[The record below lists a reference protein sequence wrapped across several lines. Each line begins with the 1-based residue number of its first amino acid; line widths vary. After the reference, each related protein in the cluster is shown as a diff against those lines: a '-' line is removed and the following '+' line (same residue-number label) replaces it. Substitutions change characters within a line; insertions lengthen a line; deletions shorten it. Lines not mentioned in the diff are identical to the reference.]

1 MVTSTI
7 SSFNIV
13 EICLASMLYMV
24 FIKLG
29 IQNDKQIYN
38 IILDIQR
45 KQKHTVFTFVC
56 VNLCAFSVID

>member
-1 MVTSTI
+1 
-7 SSFNIV
+7 
-13 EICLASMLYMV
+13 MV

-45 KQKHTVFTFVC
+45 KQKHTVSTFVC
-56 VNLCAFSVID
+56 VKLCAFSAID